1 MEDEETTPTLP
12 LLCLPDRV
20 LFPGETLP
28 MHIYSPHVSVHTHT
42 HIYPLYAIHTITY
55 ALHLM
60 TVQAIQ
66 MLRDVATRHKPVA
79 IVTDLRG
86 SSQQQIVTRPTKQEL
101 SQVNPPTHTHTH
113 GSNVSSPFLIFQIS
127 ASPPLSSRWVP
138 QLMW

>member
-101 SQVNPPTHTHTH
+101 SQVNITHQHTHTHTALTSLLH
-113 GSNVSSPFLIFQIS
+113 FSSFKFLP
-127 ASPPLSSRWVP
+127 PPLSPLGGYHS
-138 QLMW
+138 